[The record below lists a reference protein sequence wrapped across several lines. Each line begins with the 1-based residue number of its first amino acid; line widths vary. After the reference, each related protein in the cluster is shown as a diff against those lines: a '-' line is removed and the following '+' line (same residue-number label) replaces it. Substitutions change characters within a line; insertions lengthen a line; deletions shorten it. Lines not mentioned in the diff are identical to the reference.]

1 MFYLLC
7 FCLETSS
14 RQLASPQP
22 SLLRDHSPILWVV
35 QWLKTV
41 FHMFYLFPF
50 YLKWQDE
57 SAPPYS
63 IMSKR
68 GSSYNCFPPHFP
80 NVHCEWLLLVCN
92 FRNDICHWQNFVFTC
107 FQVKIFKNKFRA
119 VTFRPFYS
127 PATPLNNHF
136 ISFRWILSV
145 SRVFWSSLMQED
157 SSAKILEMA
166 FKAKILW
173 STNALIP

>member
-1 MFYLLC
+1 MTKNCISYVLSVSF
-7 FCLETSS
+7 
-14 RQLASPQP
+14 
-22 SLLRDHSPILWVV
+22 
-35 QWLKTV
+35 
-41 FHMFYLFPF
+41 LF
-50 YLKWQDE
+50 KVQDE

-63 IMSKR
+63 IMSKS

-107 FQVKIFKNKFRA
+107 FQVKIFKNKYRA

-127 PATPLNNHF
+127 PATPLDNHF

-145 SRVFWSSLMQED
+145 SRVFWSSLIQED
-157 SSAKILEMA
+157 SSVKILEMA
-166 FKAKILW
+166 VQMLWYLKKHGLLKKGKRAKGKPTVQPEYYSAERRESIYFR
-173 STNALIP
+173 